1 MPLPR
6 FPAVLDTAAAGL
18 AAMGDAPVWLTLAFV
33 LPGLLSPMVQAVGE
47 ALTGISRFRT
57 EAMRRRHEDRLLGTV
72 TDAGTGLEHLERVQQ
87 TLPPAAV
94 AADVESAPAGPANSD
109 PPSGTPP

>member
-33 LPGLLSPMVQAVGE
+33 LPGLLSAAVRALGE
-47 ALTGISRFRT
+47 TLTGISRFRT

-72 TDAGTGLEHLERVQQ
+72 TDVGTGLDHLERVQRE
-87 TLPPAAV
+87 AAT
-94 AADVESAPAGPANSD
+94 AASESAPLEPANSD
-109 PPSGTPP
+109 PPSGSPP